1 VYKKIIYLNPLYMRI
16 DADTLV
22 LIRSEFG
29 EYDISQVVGGS
40 NDVYL
45 RFGYWRRVNLQKL
58 QDLIGSSIQVVEDDL
73 DDDDC
78 GTLYSYKLR

>member
-1 VYKKIIYLNPLYMRI
+1 MRI
-16 DADTLV
+16 DGDTLV

-29 EYDISQVVGGS
+29 EFDLSQVMGGS

-58 QDLIGSSIQVVEDDL
+58 QELVGAGIRIVEDDI

-78 GTLYSYKLR
+78 GTLYSYKLK

>member
-1 VYKKIIYLNPLYMRI
+1 MRI

-29 EYDISQVVGGS
+29 EYDLSQVIGGS

-45 RFGYWRRVNLQKL
+45 RFGYWSRVNAGKL
-58 QDLIGSSIQVVEDDL
+58 QELIGSQAIVVEDDNY
-73 DDDDC
+73 DDDC
-78 GTLYSYKLR
+78 GWLYSYKLI

>member
-1 VYKKIIYLNPLYMRI
+1 MRI
-16 DADTLV
+16 DGDTLV

-29 EYDISQVVGGS
+29 EFDLSQVMGGS

-58 QDLIGSSIQVVEDDL
+58 QELVGGGIRVVEDDI

-78 GTLYSYKLR
+78 GTLYSYKLK

>member
-1 VYKKIIYLNPLYMRI
+1 MRI

-29 EYDISQVVGGS
+29 EFDLSQVIGGS

-45 RFGYWRRVNLQKL
+45 RFGYWRRVNLQQL
-58 QDLIGSSIQVVEDDL
+58 QSLIGEGIDVVEDDI

>member
-1 VYKKIIYLNPLYMRI
+1 MRI
-16 DADTLV
+16 DGDTLV

-29 EYDISQVVGGS
+29 EFDISQVMGGS
-40 NDVYL
+40 NDMYL

-58 QDLIGSSIQVVEDDL
+58 QELVGSGIRVVEDDI

-78 GTLYSYKLR
+78 GTLYSYKLK